1 MDFKTGDPAF
11 PPVLAAV
18 TGDFSGPLLFM
29 PVSGTYT
36 RTRPEWKRVKSH
48 GAPAGAGRAA
58 PAAGFLKGAGSRLAS
73 RCA

>member
-1 MDFKTGDPAF
+1 MDFKSGDPAF

-18 TGDFSGPLLFM
+18 TGDFGGPLLFM

-48 GAPAGAGRAA
+48 GARLQVKIA
-58 PAAGFLKGAGSRLAS
+58 PLQLLDF
-73 RCA
+73 